1 MSGEKR
7 NDMSDS
13 ILGAAERPR
22 MFRDVLMVCTGN
34 ICRSPTAAA
43 VLSKYAQAGTLSVD
57 SAGTHALRGR
67 GMCPV
72 ARDVLDSNGFAAHDH
87 AAKSL
92 DASLLRRADLVLAM
106 EAAQVQSIVSRFQF
120 TRGKVFLLS
129 KWCGGEDI
137 PDPYRMSRPAYEHV
151 FKLIDTSVRKWLDYL

>member
-1 MSGEKR
+1 
-7 NDMSDS
+7 MSDS
-13 ILGAAERPR
+13 IQAAGERQG
-22 MFRDVLMVCTGN
+22 MFREVLMVCTGN

-43 VLSKYAQAGTLSVD
+43 VLHKYAEARSLSVD
-57 SAGTHALRGR
+57 SAGIHALRGQ

-72 ARDVLDSNGFAAHDH
+72 ALDVLDSNGFAGHEH
-87 AAKSL
+87 IAKSL

-106 EAAQVQSIVSRFQF
+106 EAAQVQSIVSRFPF
-120 TRGKVFLLS
+120 TRGKVFPLS